1 MCDAAMLSRIEMIS
15 LVAQTISDSTVA
27 RRCLGFALL
36 ARGAW
41 YSLARK
47 PFRAFNAYCS
57 VVRVAGSRLLARIA
71 HRHVDAL
78 IDATRGTNSNGLIA
92 DYRADPLCERLA
104 LSYSLAGT
112 GPHDL
117 FRDLIVLKNATPR
130 EKGVI
135 LLKYARTFSAA
146 VALLDVNRLQER
158 YRFVLE
164 PCWAGYCDP
173 ALLLFFTPGQPVLVQ
188 CFTDE
193 DLEFVR
199 SVGEP
204 FFPLRQ
210 GPADWVDASIFEPPA
225 EVDKPYDLV
234 MVANWG
240 RHKRHATLFKA
251 LGQICDRSVRVLLIG
266 FPWAGRSADNIRAE
280 ASAAC
285 GPNVTVE
292 VIEKLPQA
300 ELARYVTRS
309 KVFVFLSKKEGD
321 NKALVEAMFA
331 NVPAIVYR
339 HSVGGARSRINEL
352 TGVLADDDDLPATIR
367 FMLDHYRDFAPRR
380 WAMDNTGSRA
390 ATRILDAALREVAR
404 GQGEPYEQS
413 IVEKTNAPNLAYH
426 DPHDRV
432 RFAGDYEFIL
442 QCLRYPRS
450 VTSLEGAQRDVSL
463 RGSPG

>member
-1 MCDAAMLSRIEMIS
+1 MIS
-15 LVAQTISDSTVA
+15 PVAQTISDSTLV
-27 RRCLGFALL
+27 RRWLGFALL
-36 ARGAW
+36 ARAAW
-41 YSLARK
+41 YRLARK
-47 PFRAFNAYCS
+47 PLRAFSDYCR
-57 VVRVAGSRLLARIA
+57 VVRIAGSRFPGRMAR
-71 HRHVDAL
+71 RHVDAL
-78 IDATRGTNSNGLIA
+78 IDAVRGTKSNGLIA
-92 DYRADPLCERLA
+92 DYRADPLSERLA
-104 LSYSLAGT
+104 MSYSLVGP

-117 FRDLIVLKNATPR
+117 FRDLMVLKSATPR

-135 LLKYARTFSAA
+135 LLKYARTFSAT
-146 VALLDVNRLQER
+146 VALLDVNRLVER

-173 ALLLFFTPGQPVLVQ
+173 ALLMFFTPGHPVLVQ

-204 FFPLRQ
+204 FVPLRQ

-225 EVDKPYDLV
+225 EIDKPYDLV

-251 LGQICDRSVRVLLIG
+251 LGQVRERPVRVLLIG
-266 FPWAGRSADNIRAE
+266 FPWAGRSADDVRRE
-280 ASAAC
+280 AAAC
-285 GPNVTVE
+285 GPNVTVQ

-339 HSVGGARSRINEL
+339 HSVGGARSRVNEF
-352 TGVLADDDDLPATIR
+352 TGVLADDDELPATIR
-367 FMLDHYRDFAPRR
+367 FMLDHYRDFAPRQ
-380 WAMDNTGSRA
+380 WATDNTGSRA
-390 ATRILDAALREVAR
+390 ATRILDAALRQVAR
-404 GQGEPYEQS
+404 AQGEPYEHS

-426 DPHDRV
+426 DREDRA

-442 QCLRYPRS
+442 QCLRYAR
-450 VTSLEGAQRDVSL
+450 VVASLEGAHREVSL